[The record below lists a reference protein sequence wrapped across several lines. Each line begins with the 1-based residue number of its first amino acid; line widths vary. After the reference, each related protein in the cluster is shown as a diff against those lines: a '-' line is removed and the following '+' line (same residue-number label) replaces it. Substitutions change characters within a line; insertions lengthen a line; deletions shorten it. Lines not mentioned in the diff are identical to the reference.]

1 MFHHPTIFTSIK
13 ARHITRTI
21 LASILVLGL
30 IFYSPSLNSRS
41 ATAQTGPVVQ
51 HDFEDGTLQGW
62 IPRGGGVV
70 LTNSTEAA
78 ATGTNS
84 LKTIGR
90 SQGFHGPSLNILG
103 LLARGATYQVTASVR
118 LAAGEAATTL
128 TATVQ
133 QTPAGGGGNQFVTV
147 AQNANVTDAAW
158 VTLTGLYS
166 FGTEMSGVLFYI
178 EAASPTASYYVDNF
192 SITFLAPP
200 PGPPPNTTG
209 IATDFETNTTEGWA
223 SRIGVEVVTVT
234 SADQHSGS
242 NSLLTT
248 NRAAAFQGP
257 AIDVT
262 NAMFNGSRY
271 RISLWAKLAPGEPAS
286 ALRVSLERRLGS
298 VTSFHTV
305 IGNTNVTADQWVN
318 LRTMFDLS
326 LVNQRL
332 ILYVE
337 SSSAMSSFYID
348 DFRIEFVPPPVAEP
362 DIPSVYQSLAE
373 YFRVGAA
380 VYQGDLTGEHA
391 VLLTKHFN
399 SITSEND
406 MKWGTLQP
414 AEGNFNFTNAD
425 AQVSFGRANNMH
437 VRGHTLVWHQQTPA
451 WVFNDASGSPMTPS
465 PENRALLLQRM
476 ETHIREVVSHYRDDI
491 YAWDVVNEV
500 IDPSQPDGFRR
511 SQWFNIIGPEFIER
525 AFQIAHEADPDALLY
540 INDFDTTNVTKRQF
554 LFDLINDLKSRGVPI
569 HGIGHQ
575 MHNNIDFPSSQ
586 AIIDTI
592 NMFDGLGLRNE
603 LTELDV
609 SIYSGSSTTIFDDYS
624 IIPQDLFIR
633 QGYRY
638 RIFFDAFRQLQGKID
653 SITFWGQADDHTW
666 LTTSGRVNGPLLFDQ
681 SLKKKFAYWGIIDP
695 LQLPGADISTSIKAS
710 SWIVLSGRSV
720 SYTITVKNNQD
731 NDLEEFLPADD
742 DLPAANVSM
751 TSAIPTGMVFK
762 SLAAPAGWS
771 CTTPPVGSGGQVNCT
786 IASLDPG
793 ASAQFKLALTAT
805 CSTASG
811 THILN
816 SAAATSTTSDPNTAL
831 NNTASINIKVIN
843 LPPFISGLRV
853 DKPVLRPPNHRM
865 VDVKLSYNV
874 HDDCDD
880 GLVPVITISS
890 NQPVNGHGDGNTAP
904 DWEVIDAHHI
914 RLRAE
919 RSAHSREARKYT
931 IKLTVTDSAGS
942 SASRSV
948 FVIVPR

>member
-1 MFHHPTIFTSIK
+1 MFHHSPIFPSIK
-13 ARHITRTI
+13 ARHITQII
-21 LASILVLGL
+21 LASILAVGL
-30 IFYSPSLNSRS
+30 TFYFVSLNSRS
-41 ATAQTGPVVQ
+41 ATAQTGTIVQ

-62 IPRGGGVV
+62 ISRGGGVV

-78 ATGTNS
+78 ATGASS
-84 LKTIGR
+84 LKTTGR
-90 SQGFHGPSLNILG
+90 TQGFHGPSLEILG
-103 LLARGATYQVTASVR
+103 LLTRGATYQVTASVR

-128 TATVQ
+128 RATVQ
-133 QTPAGGGGNQFVTV
+133 QTPAGGSNQFVTV

-166 FGTEMSGVLFYI
+166 FSTEMTGVLFYI
-178 EAASPTASYYVDNF
+178 EAASATASYYVDNF

-209 IATDFETNTTEGWA
+209 IVTGFETNTTEGWA
-223 SRIGVEVVTVT
+223 SRTGIEVVTVT
-234 SADQHSGS
+234 SVDQHGGS
-242 NSLLTT
+242 NSLLIT
-248 NRAAAFQGP
+248 NRTATFRGP

-262 NAMFNGSRY
+262 NIMFNGSRY

-286 ALRVSLERRLGS
+286 QLRVSLERRLGT
-298 VTSFHTV
+298 VTSFHTI
-305 IGNTNVTADQWVN
+305 IGNTTVTADQWVN
-318 LRTMFDLS
+318 LRTVLDLS
-326 LVNQRL
+326 LVNQTL

-337 SSSAMSSFYID
+337 SSAALSPFYID
-348 DFRIEFVPPPVAEP
+348 DFQIEFVPPPVAER

-373 YFRVGAA
+373 FFPIGAA
-380 VYQGDLTGEHA
+380 IYQGDLTGEHA

-399 SITSEND
+399 SIVSEND
-406 MKWGTLQP
+406 MKWSTLQP
-414 AEGNFNFTNAD
+414 AEGNFAYANAD
-425 AQVSFGRANNMH
+425 AQVSFAKANNMRI
-437 VRGHTLVWHQQTPA
+437 RGHTLVWHNQTPA
-451 WVFNDASGSPMTPS
+451 WVFNDASGNPMTPT

-500 IDPSQPDGFRR
+500 IDPAQPDGFRR

-525 AFQIAHEADPDALLY
+525 AFQIAHEVDPDALLY

-554 LFDLINDLKSRGVPI
+554 LLNLISDLKSRGVPI

-575 MHNNIDFPSSQ
+575 MHNNIEFPSGQ

-592 NMFDGLGLRNE
+592 NMFHDLGLKNE
-603 LTELDV
+603 ITELDV
-609 SIYSGSSTTIFDDYS
+609 SIYSGSNPTIYDDYAL
-624 IIPQDLFIR
+624 IPQDLFIR

-638 RIFFDAFRQLQGKID
+638 RIFFDAFRQLKGKIE

-681 SLKKKFAYWGIIDP
+681 SLKKKSAYWGIIDP
-695 LQLPGADISTSIKAS
+695 LQLPGADISTSIKADS
-710 SWIVLSGRSV
+710 RIALSGRSV

-731 NDLEEFLPADD
+731 NDTEEFLPDDD
-742 DLPAANVSM
+742 DLAAADVSM
-751 TSAIPTGMVFK
+751 TSAIPAGMVFK

-771 CTTPPVGSGGQVNCT
+771 CTTPAVGSGGQVNCT
-786 IASLDPG
+786 TGSLDAG
-793 ASAQFKLALTAT
+793 ASAQFKLKLTVSCAT
-805 CSTASG
+805 ANG
-811 THILN
+811 TQIVN
-816 SAAATSTTSDPNTAL
+816 SATSTSTTNDPNTTP
-831 NNTASINIKVIN
+831 NNTASVNVKVVN
-843 LPPFISGLRV
+843 LPPFIFGLRV

-865 VDVKLSYNV
+865 VDVKLRYNIY
-874 HDDCDD
+874 DDCDD

-890 NQPVNGHGDGNTAP
+890 NQPVNGHGDGDTSP
-904 DWEVIDAHHI
+904 DWEVIDARHI

-919 RSAHSREARKYT
+919 RSTYRREDRKYI
-931 IKLTVTDSAGS
+931 IKLTVIDSAGA

-948 FVIVPR
+948 VVTVPR

>member
-1 MFHHPTIFTSIK
+1 MFHHPTIFPSIK
-13 ARHITRTI
+13 ARHITRII
-21 LASILVLGL
+21 LAGILAAGL

-103 LLARGATYQVTASVR
+103 LLTRGATYQVTASVR

-133 QTPAGGGGNQFVTV
+133 QTPAGGGGNQFVAV

-178 EAASPTASYYVDNF
+178 EAASATASYYVDNF
-192 SITFLAPP
+192 SITLLAPP

-262 NAMFNGSRY
+262 NVMFNGSRY
-271 RISLWAKLAPGEPAS
+271 RISLWAKLAPGQPAS
-286 ALRVSLERRLGS
+286 ALRVSLERRLGT

-305 IGNTNVTADQWVN
+305 IGNTNVTSDQWVN

-337 SSSAMSSFYID
+337 SNSASSSFYLD

-362 DIPSVYQSLAE
+362 DIPSVYQNLAE
-373 YFRVGAA
+373 HFRVGAA

-451 WVFNDASGSPMTPS
+451 WVFNDASGNPMAPS

-525 AFQIAHEADPDALLY
+525 AFQIAHEVDPEALLY

-603 LTELDV
+603 VTELDV

-638 RIFFDAFRQLQGKID
+638 GIFFDAFRQLQGKID

-681 SLKKKFAYWGIIDP
+681 SLKKKFAYWGVIDP
-695 LQLPGADISTSIKAS
+695 LQLPGADISTSIS
-710 SWIVLSGRSV
+710 IDSNTVLSGRSV
-720 SYTITVKNNQD
+720 SYAITVRNNQD
-731 NDLEEFLPADD
+731 LDLDDFLPDDD
-742 DLPAANVSM
+742 DLPAADVSM
-751 TSAIPTGMVFK
+751 TSVIPAGMVFN
-762 SLAAPAGWS
+762 SLTVPAGWS
-771 CTTPPVGSGGQVNCT
+771 CTTPSVGSGGQVNCT
-786 IASLDPG
+786 IASLDAG
-793 ASAQFKLALTAT
+793 ASAQFNLSLTTA
-805 CSTASG
+805 CSTSSG
-811 THILN
+811 TRIVN
-816 SAAATSTTSDPNTAL
+816 SATSVSTTRDPNTAP
-831 NNTASINIKVIN
+831 NNTASASLKVIN
-843 LPPFISGLRV
+843 KSPVISGLRV
-853 DKPVLRPPNHRM
+853 DKPVLQPPNHRM
-865 VDVKLSYNV
+865 VDVKLIYDI
-874 HDDCDD
+874 HDNCDE
-880 GLVPVITISS
+880 GLVPVITITS

-904 DWEVIDAHHI
+904 DWEAVDAHHV

-919 RSAHSREARKYT
+919 RTPHCREDRKYT

-942 SASRSV
+942 STSRSV
-948 FVIVPR
+948 VVTVPR